1 MLIENNQVVSIE
13 YQVKEAG
20 KEDVVDSNVGAEPLE
35 FIIGKG
41 QIIKGLEEKLVGMKK
56 DEKADILVN
65 ANDAYGE
72 YNEEALTKAPREQFA
87 GIELEV
93 GMPLYGQS
101 PEGQTVMVTVKG
113 FDDNEVTVDYNHP
126 LAGKDLMFSV
136 TVLDVREPSVDEA
149 MSGQVAKPDDG
160 GCGCGTG
167 AGGCGTH

>member
-1 MLIENNQVVSIE
+1 MLVENNQVVSIE

-20 KEDVVDSNVGAEPLE
+20 EESVVDSNVGGEPLE

-41 QIIKGLEEKLVGMKK
+41 QIIKGLEDKLIGMKK

-65 ANDAYGE
+65 AVDAYGE
-72 YNEEALTKAPREQFA
+72 YSEDALTTAPREQFA

-101 PEGQTVMVTVKG
+101 PDGQTVMVTVKD
-113 FDDNEVTVDYNHP
+113 FNEQEVTVDYNHP
-126 LAGKDLMFSV
+126 LAGKNLMFSV
-136 TVLDVREPSVDEA
+136 TVLNVREPSVDEA
-149 MSGQVAKPDDG
+149 MSGQVAKPHDGG

-167 AGGCGTH
+167 GCGSH